1 MSKKTS
7 RLQQLNRISGN
18 IEPELKYSKRDDK
31 KLKQV
36 EENLKQVEAKRAEE
50 KKENNQKY
58 SLKYG
63 NTVKKKLEAQKQ
75 IEGIKYDYE
84 LLNTL
89 LDRNAENYSQKD
101 KAKYNILIE

>member
-1 MSKKTS
+1 MQEYHFYGVAVT
-7 RLQQLNRISGN
+7 
-18 IEPELKYSKRDDK
+18 EKRKDS
-31 KLKQV
+31 
-36 EENLKQVEAKRAEE
+36 AEE

>member
-1 MSKKTS
+1 MQEYHFYGVAVT
-7 RLQQLNRISGN
+7 
-18 IEPELKYSKRDDK
+18 EKRK
-31 KLKQV
+31 GS
-36 EENLKQVEAKRAEE
+36 AEE